1 MPNGKF
7 IWGKQMNTN
16 VNSVYIKD
24 GTQERMILEYIFKNG
39 SITTLQAIKDLG
51 ILQSPARI
59 WGLKRRG
66 VNIKTRW
73 TTVSDRFQR
82 ERRVVEYFIPEG
94 EPVYLDN
101 LEELAKK

>member
-1 MPNGKF
+1 
-7 IWGKQMNTN
+7 MNTN

-24 GTQERMILEYIFKNG
+24 GTQERMILEYIFENG

-66 VNIKTRW
+66 VNIKTRRKE
-73 TTVSDRFQR
+73 VEDRYGKTKH
-82 ERRVVEYFIPEG
+82 VVEYYIPEG
-94 EPVYLDN
+94 EPVYINTLVDIPK
-101 LEELAKK
+101 EGIDE

>member
-1 MPNGKF
+1 MLNGKF
-7 IWGKQMNTN
+7 TRGKQMNTN

-24 GTQERMILEYIFKNG
+24 GTQERRILEYIFENG

-59 WGLKRRG
+59 WGLKQRG

>member
-1 MPNGKF
+1 
-7 IWGKQMNTN
+7 MNTN

-24 GTQERMILEYIFKNG
+24 GTQERMILEYIFENG

-66 VNIKTRW
+66 VNIKTRRKE
-73 TTVSDRFQR
+73 VEDRYGKTKHI
-82 ERRVVEYFIPEG
+82 VEYYIPEG
-94 EPVYLDN
+94 EPVYINILGDISK
-101 LEELAKK
+101 EGIGE

>member
-1 MPNGKF
+1 MK
-7 IWGKQMNTN
+7 TN

>member
-1 MPNGKF
+1 
-7 IWGKQMNTN
+7 MNTN

-24 GTQERMILEYIFKNG
+24 GTQERMILEYIFENG

-66 VNIKTRW
+66 VNIKTRRKE
-73 TTVSDRFQR
+73 VEDRYGKTKHI
-82 ERRVVEYFIPEG
+82 VEYFIPEG
-94 EPVYLDN
+94 EPVYINTLVDIPK
-101 LEELAKK
+101 EGIDE

>member
-1 MPNGKF
+1 
-7 IWGKQMNTN
+7 MNTN

-24 GTQERMILEYIFKNG
+24 GTQERMILEYIFENG

-66 VNIKTRW
+66 VNIKTRRKG
-73 TTVSDRFQR
+73 VEDRYGKTKHI
-82 ERRVVEYFIPEG
+82 VEYYIPEG
-94 EPVYLDN
+94 EPVYINILGDTPK
-101 LEELAKK
+101 EGIGE

>member
-1 MPNGKF
+1 
-7 IWGKQMNTN
+7 MNTN

-24 GTQERMILEYIFKNG
+24 GTQERMILEYIFENG

-66 VNIKTRW
+66 VNIKTRRKE
-73 TTVSDRFQR
+73 VEDRYGKTKHI
-82 ERRVVEYFIPEG
+82 VEYYIPEG
-94 EPVYLDN
+94 EPVYINILGDTPK
-101 LEELAKK
+101 EGIGE

>member
-1 MPNGKF
+1 
-7 IWGKQMNTN
+7 MNTN

-24 GTQERMILEYIFKNG
+24 GTQERMILDYIFENG

-66 VNIKTRW
+66 VNIKTRRKE
-73 TTVSDRFQR
+73 VEDRYGKTKHI
-82 ERRVVEYFIPEG
+82 VEYYIPEG
-94 EPVYLDN
+94 EPVYINTLGDISK
-101 LEELAKK
+101 EGIGE

>member
-1 MPNGKF
+1 
-7 IWGKQMNTN
+7 MNTN

-101 LEELAKK
+101 LEELAKNKKRSKESE

>member
-1 MPNGKF
+1 
-7 IWGKQMNTN
+7 MNTN

-24 GTQERMILEYIFKNG
+24 GTQERMILEYIFENG

-66 VNIKTRW
+66 VNIKTRRKE
-73 TTVSDRFQR
+73 VEDRYGKTKHI
-82 ERRVVEYFIPEG
+82 VEYYIPEG
-94 EPVYLDN
+94 EPVYVNTLGDISK
-101 LEELAKK
+101 EGIGE

>member
-1 MPNGKF
+1 MKN
-7 IWGKQMNTN
+7 N

-24 GTQERMILEYIFKNG
+24 GTQERMILEYIFENG

-66 VNIKTRW
+66 VNIQTRRKEVEDRYGKTKHI
-73 TTVSDRFQR
+73 
-82 ERRVVEYFIPEG
+82 VEYYIPEG
-94 EPVYLDN
+94 EPIYIN
-101 LEELAKK
+101 TLEEIAKDKAE

>member
-1 MPNGKF
+1 
-7 IWGKQMNTN
+7 MNTN

-24 GTQERMILEYIFKNG
+24 GTQERMILEYIFENG

-66 VNIKTRW
+66 VNIQTRRKEVIDRYGKTKHI
-73 TTVSDRFQR
+73 
-82 ERRVVEYFIPEG
+82 VEYFIPEG
-94 EPVYLDN
+94 EPVYINILGDTPK
-101 LEELAKK
+101 EGIGE

>member
-1 MPNGKF
+1 
-7 IWGKQMNTN
+7 MNTN

-24 GTQERMILEYIFKNG
+24 GTQERMILEYIFENG

-66 VNIKTRW
+66 VNIKTRRKE
-73 TTVSDRFQR
+73 VEDRYGKTKHI
-82 ERRVVEYFIPEG
+82 VEYYIPEG
-94 EPVYLDN
+94 EPVYINTLVDIPK
-101 LEELAKK
+101 EGIGE

>member
-1 MPNGKF
+1 
-7 IWGKQMNTN
+7 MNTN

-24 GTQERMILEYIFKNG
+24 GTQERRILEYIFENG

-59 WGLKRRG
+59 WGLKQRG